1 MADKELYHEKQA
13 KQLCALH
20 ALNNLF
26 QDRNAFKQSDLD
38 IICQTLSYNEF
49 QID

>member
-1 MADKELYHEKQA
+1 MDNEKQLYHEKQV

-26 QDRNAFKQSDLD
+26 RNLFDDHNSFTQADLD
-38 IICQTLSYNEF
+38 TICQS
-49 QID
+49 